1 MIKKSLRAYITACRA
16 GLFHKVDDD
25 ISADGRK
32 FDGIAHNVDEDLIQS
47 QLVCDDI
54 LVLHI
59 LRVDNIF
66 TLYAQKFCIAR
77 RSKNDSGIIFCFF

>member
-1 MIKKSLRAYITACRA
+1 M
-16 GLFHKVDDD
+16 DDD